1 MASFNLGR
9 IKGDKGD
16 RGDIGPI
23 GETGPKGEKGDKGDR
38 GTDGSTPV
46 FSVDKT
52 ETLSSSE
59 EAYVEI
65 NTQTPETPVL
75 SFYIPRGKDGK
86 DASGDMQQSVYDKNG
101 RQEDIFEYADTLFGG
116 ALKASGG
123 SLTGALKASE
133 SPLADGYIR
142 NISVKSS
149 LPENAA
155 NGDLCIVIYDEG
167 TKTLKDCALGTVVF
181 LEEKGKEIRYLLV
194 GKNHHKTG
202 GITLLRSD
210 LAPYEQCFDLKN
222 CGQYP
227 LSDIDILMETM
238 YKSLYSKRV
247 RDNLLSINLDGNC
260 YRQCFLLSYKDLTEM
275 EYFSSDAMRI
285 ALRDGKSYAGQY
297 ITRSLT
303 DKKVYTVKDT
313 GSFTTITQS
322 ISAYYRPA
330 IVLPEDMVVSNTVY
344 NNTAAVKLP
353 ETKSGIY
360 IYLDGE
366 WKECL

>member
-23 GETGPKGEKGDKGDR
+23 GETGPKGAKGDKGDR

-46 FSVDKT
+46 FSVGKT

-65 NTQTPETPVL
+65 NTEKPENPVL

-86 DASGDMQQSVYDKNG
+86 DAAGDMQQTVYDKNG
-101 RQEDIFEYADTLFGG
+101 RQEDIFEYADTLFTR
-116 ALKASGG
+116 ALKVSGG
-123 SLTGALKASE
+123 TLTGALKANE
-133 SPLADGYIR
+133 SILTDGYIR
-142 NISVKSS
+142 NISVNSS

-155 NGDLCIVIYDEG
+155 NGDICIVLYDEG

-181 LEEKGKEIRYLLV
+181 LEENGKEIQYLLV

-202 GITLLRSD
+202 GITLIRKD
-210 LAPYEQCFDLKN
+210 LAPYEQCFDLKS
-222 CGQYP
+222 CGKYP
-227 LSDIDILMETM
+227 LSDIDILVETM
-238 YKSLYSKRV
+238 YKNLYSKRV
-247 RDNLLSINLDGNC
+247 RENLLSINLDGIC

-275 EYFSSDAMRI
+275 EYFSSDAKRV
-285 ALRDGKSYAGQY
+285 AFRDGKSYADQY

-303 DKKVYTVKDT
+303 DNKVYTVKDT
-313 GSFTTITQS
+313 GSFTIITQS
-322 ISAYYRPA
+322 TSAYYRPA
-330 IVLPEDMVVSNTVY
+330 IVLPENLVVANTIY
-344 NNTAAVKLP
+344 NNSAAVKLP
-353 ETKSGIY
+353 DTKSGIY
-360 IYLDGE
+360 IYLNGE

>member
-101 RQEDIFEYADTLFGG
+101 RQEDIFEYADSLFAGS
-116 ALKASGG
+116 LKVSGG
-123 SLTGALKASE
+123 NLTGALKASE

-142 NISVKSS
+142 NVSVNSS
-149 LPENAA
+149 LPENTA

-167 TKTLKDCALGTVVF
+167 TKTLKDCALGTVVL
-181 LEEKGKEIRYLLV
+181 LEENGKEIQYLLV
-194 GKNHHKTG
+194 GKNYHKTG
-202 GITLLRSD
+202 GITLLRKD
-210 LAPYEQCFDLKN
+210 LAPYGQCFDLIN
-222 CGQYP
+222 RGQYP
-227 LSDIDILMETM
+227 LSEIDIHMETM
-238 YKSLYSKRV
+238 YKNLYSKRI
-247 RDNLLSINLDGNC
+247 RDSLLNVHLDGVC

-275 EYFSSDAMRI
+275 EYFSSDQKRI
-285 ALRDGKSYAGQY
+285 AFRDGNTYEGIY

-303 DKKVYTVKDT
+303 DKKVYAVKEN
-313 GSFTTITQS
+313 GSFTSTYQS
-322 ISAYYRPA
+322 ASSYYRPA
-330 IVLPEDMVVSNTVY
+330 IVLPEDMVVSNIVY